1 MRPIRIV
8 VVHVELWIAHRACNR
23 ATASAWIFSGERIYC
38 ELLRDPFCGL
48 SAQHILWTDAYRDS
62 RLHDCPE
69 TAGWGCH
76 KPARRTGPL
85 WKTRWLTSGFP
96 QWLSCGH
103 AWEWRRGCAVVH
115 VWWERSMH
123 WLRAW
128 NVEVQAKV
136 QVCLEAATRLCGVQ
150 PWLFLSLGTEFFSTL
165 PLPVE
170 SFLPRVSPWLAQRS
184 VPVTTT
190 KTLHPPQTAP
200 PPPLSP
206 PRPPLQTPPR
216 AGRPPGPHSPPTP
229 SSPSLPVRL
238 TLLSTRPALCP
249 LHPVPSRGASV
260 VQE

>member
-128 NVEVQAKV
+128 NVEVWAKG
-136 QVCLEAATRLCGVQ
+136 QVCLEAATRLLRCAALAFPVAGNRL
-150 PWLFLSLGTEFFSTL
+150 LFNT
-165 PLPVE
+165 
-170 SFLPRVSPWLAQRS
+170 
-184 VPVTTT
+184 
-190 KTLHPPQTAP
+190 P
-200 PPPLSP
+200 PP
-206 PRPPLQTPPR
+206 R
-216 AGRPPGPHSPPTP
+216 
-229 SSPSLPVRL
+229 
-238 TLLSTRPALCP
+238 
-249 LHPVPSRGASV
+249 
-260 VQE
+260 